1 MKILGQE
8 LTPIEAIVGKRQ
20 PAAVL
25 LNSDD
30 WGFGHFTMEDT
41 AIKVF
46 EDKLGNMQSKIDRA
60 VVIGQLI
67 TMMRQ
72 IQYPATR
79 MPLIMNQLLEETNQ
93 NLINAL
99 FGAFTMAQNTY
110 LPPETVPRF
119 NKETAQFF
127 LKKAKKDK
135 ETVELARFCIEK
147 ALQFTTSEEH
157 LASIRDWIMNDQIVI
172 EEE

>member
-1 MKILGQE
+1 MAQE
-8 LTPIEAIVGKRQ
+8 LTTVEAMVGKSV

-41 AIKVF
+41 AMKVF
-46 EDKLGNMQSKIDRA
+46 EERLGKMQSKIDRA

-79 MPLIMNQLLEETNQ
+79 MPLIMNQLLDE
-93 NLINAL
+93 
-99 FGAFTMAQNTY
+99 
-110 LPPETVPRF
+110 
-119 NKETAQFF
+119 
-127 LKKAKKDK
+127 
-135 ETVELARFCIEK
+135 
-147 ALQFTTSEEH
+147 
-157 LASIRDWIMNDQIVI
+157 
-172 EEE
+172 

>member
-1 MKILGQE
+1 
-8 LTPIEAIVGKRQ
+8 
-20 PAAVL
+20 
-25 LNSDD
+25 
-30 WGFGHFTMEDT
+30 
-41 AIKVF
+41 
-46 EDKLGNMQSKIDRA
+46 
-60 VVIGQLI
+60 
-67 TMMRQ
+67 
-72 IQYPATR
+72 
-79 MPLIMNQLLEETNQ
+79 
-93 NLINAL
+93 
-99 FGAFTMAQNTY
+99 MAQNTY

-157 LASIRDWIMNDQIVI
+157 LRQIQDWIMNDQIVI